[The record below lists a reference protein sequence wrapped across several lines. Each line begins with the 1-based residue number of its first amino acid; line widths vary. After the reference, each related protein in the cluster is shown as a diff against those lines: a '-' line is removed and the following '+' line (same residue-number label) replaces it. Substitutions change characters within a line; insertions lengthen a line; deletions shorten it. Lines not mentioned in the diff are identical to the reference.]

1 MALSEKNT
9 IWLAGIAFALAAYFS
24 QGYHHFDEHFQVL
37 EFAWFK
43 LGFAQISD
51 LAWEYEARIRPTIQP
66 SIAVMMYKGLAFFG
80 ITSPF
85 ALALILRI
93 LSGVLAFK
101 SIHMFYKL
109 YKPTFSEQ
117 YLSRLF
123 LFFSF
128 FLWFMLYNSV
138 RFSSENWAAIFF
150 VFGFVKYM
158 QVKSSSALNFLGI
171 GLLFGLAFLFRFQAA
186 LMFGGLMAWMLFVKR
201 EKLSSLLL
209 MGLGIGGSVG
219 LGFLIDR
226 WFYGEWTN
234 TAWNYFA
241 WNIVDDKA
249 SSFGTHPWYDYFL
262 SFFLEGIPP
271 ISLIIILALL
281 TLVIFQRKNPL
292 VWIVVP
298 FVLVHM
304 LIGHKELRFMFP
316 LASLAPIILVQG
328 IDYWNSRKGHTLV
341 KNTYFKFG
349 LGLVIGVN
357 ILFVAVVCFRPADH
371 HVNLYQ
377 AVYENYDK
385 PQKLYYE
392 KDNPFYRVLNVNF
405 YRRPSLDTEDLA
417 GRPEPADWNESLIVY
432 NYRNIPEGFEEKYTC
447 IYSTYPMWVAN
458 FNFNNWMSRSN
469 LWYVFDLS
477 KPK

>member
-1 MALSEKNT
+1 MALSERNT
-9 IWLAGIAFALAAYFS
+9 IWLAGIAFALVAYFS

-66 SIAVMMYKGLAFFG
+66 SIAVFMYQGLAAFG

-85 ALALILRI
+85 ALALSLRI
-93 LSGVLAFK
+93 LSGVLAFA
-101 SIHMFYKL
+101 SVHMLYKL
-109 YKPTFSEQ
+109 YKPSFKEP
-117 YLSRLF
+117 YLSKLF

-128 FLWFMLYNSV
+128 FLWFMLYNSG

-150 VFGFVKYM
+150 VFGFVLYM
-158 QVKSSSALNFLGI
+158 KQKPKGLLKLLGI
-171 GLLFGLAFLFRFQAA
+171 GFLFGLAFLFRFQAA
-186 LMFGGLMAWMLFVKR
+186 LMFGGFMAWMLFIKR
-201 EKLSSLLL
+201 EKIISLFA
-209 MGLGIGGSVG
+209 MGVGIGGAVG
-219 LGFLIDR
+219 VGFLIDR

-234 TAWNYFA
+234 TAWNYFS

-262 SFFLEGIPP
+262 TFFLEGIPP
-271 ISLIIILALL
+271 VSLVVLLALL

-292 VWIVVP
+292 VWIIVP

-316 LASLAPIILVQG
+316 LASLMPVVLVQG
-328 IDYWNSRKGHTLV
+328 IEYWSQRMAQPIWK
-341 KNTYFKFG
+341 KAYFK
-349 LGLVIGVN
+349 LTMSAVLAVN
-357 ILFVAVVCFRPADH
+357 ALFVLVVCFRPADH

-377 AVYENYDK
+377 AVYENYEG
-385 PQKLYYE
+385 PQKLYYQ
-392 KDNPFYRVLNVNF
+392 KDNPFYRVLNVII
-405 YRRPSLDTEDLA
+405 YRRPTLDTEDLA
-417 GRPEPADWNESLIVY
+417 DRPEPADWNESLVVF
-432 NYRNIPEGFEEKYTC
+432 NYRNIPEGFEDKYTC

-477 KPK
+477 KPR